1 MCARV
6 STNIHY
12 PTLHCQEVSEGDDV
26 FLLTL
31 SFASDRELRD
41 KSLSFEWS
49 KRRPRVRGTENELE
63 FKASSKDHF
72 KGFTS
77 SSETETLTSMA

>member
-26 FLLTL
+26 FLFALP
-31 SFASDRELRD
+31 FASD
-41 KSLSFEWS
+41 
-49 KRRPRVRGTENELE
+49 
-63 FKASSKDHF
+63 
-72 KGFTS
+72 
-77 SSETETLTSMA
+77 